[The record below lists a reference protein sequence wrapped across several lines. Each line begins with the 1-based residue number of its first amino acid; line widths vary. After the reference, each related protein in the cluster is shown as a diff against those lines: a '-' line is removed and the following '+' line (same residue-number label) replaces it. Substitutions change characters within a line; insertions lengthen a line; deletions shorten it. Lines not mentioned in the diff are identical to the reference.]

1 MVDFDLA
8 RKVLNKIQKDNIEL
22 MKSLGAVN
30 EAQEKLLQ
38 KIIGELDLMYD
49 VLHLDELS
57 FINPNRDHD
66 ITKN

>member
-8 RKVLNKIQKDNIEL
+8 RKVLNKIQKDQIKL
-22 MKSLGAVN
+22 MKSMGTLT
-30 EAQEKLLQ
+30 EPQEKLLQ
-38 KIIGELDLMYD
+38 KIMGETDLMYD

-57 FINPNRDHD
+57 IINPNRDHD

>member
-22 MKSLGAVN
+22 MKSLGAVT
-30 EAQEKLLQ
+30 EALEKLLQ
-38 KIIGELDLMYD
+38 RIIGELDLMYD

-57 FINPNRDHD
+57 IINPNRDHD